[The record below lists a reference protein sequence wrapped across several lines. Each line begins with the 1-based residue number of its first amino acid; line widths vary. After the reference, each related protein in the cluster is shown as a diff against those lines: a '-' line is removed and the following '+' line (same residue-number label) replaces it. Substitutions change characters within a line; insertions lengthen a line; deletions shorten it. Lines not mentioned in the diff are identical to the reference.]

1 MRSAPCPETHARVR
15 VPAVAARYLALD
27 ALHVA
32 PGTWHLALGMVFL
45 FDVALAFAQETPF
58 KLVGSASCATAACHG
73 GLAGHKFVGS
83 EFPIWSGRDPHSRAY
98 SVLLNDLSKQM
109 AELLRLPQPA
119 HESAVCLNCHSPATS
134 TDSKLTTISG
144 RKPLAGVDCEQC
156 HGPAERWLTEHV
168 RADWKSRSAEDRQRR
183 GYRDLSDVLTRANVC
198 ADCHVGG
205 PGRDVNHD
213 LIAAGH
219 PRLFFELSTFHAN
232 WPKHWPSDVDAKRH
246 PASDTP
252 NGGSIFEARLWAVGQ
267 VVTAQRSLELLC
279 QRAEL
284 AQQQPTKWPEL
295 AEWNCFACHHDLR
308 SASWWQS
315 KNEAQRPP
323 GSFGWNTWP
332 YAMLEAFSRPTPGL
346 ALPIPQAHLIKLRTQ
361 FATPFPPADAIIS
374 EAAVAAQALRDVARQ
389 LNQSEAAKTALS
401 PQSLQSLRLALVS
414 DEGTKLSQRDWDS
427 ATQLF
432 LSLNALQQAIVAARG
447 ASSATDQERD
457 RQIQA
462 VLDSM
467 NETLNFP
474 PGFRSPRDF
483 AARPIERLQA
493 DLQSLRKLVSS
504 SPP

>member
-1 MRSAPCPETHARVR
+1 MQSAECKMNNVR
-15 VPAVAARYLALD
+15 VMAARATHFALCTLQSALCIVVCLSADDTVAED
-27 ALHVA
+27 A
-32 PGTWHLALGMVFL
+32 P
-45 FDVALAFAQETPF
+45 P

-83 EFPIWSGRDPHSRAY
+83 EFPIWSARDPHSRAY
-98 SVLLNDLSKQM
+98 SVLENDLSRQM
-109 AELLRLPQPA
+109 AALLNLPKPA

-134 TDSKLTTISG
+134 VESKLTSISG
-144 RKPLAGVDCEQC
+144 RTPLAGVDCEQC

-168 RADWKSRSAEDRQRR
+168 RSDWKLRSAADKQRR
-183 GYRDLSDVLTRANVC
+183 GYRDLTDVLTRANAC

-232 WPKHWPSDVDAKRH
+232 WPKHWPAEVDAKRH
-246 PASDTP
+246 PAVEK
-252 NGGSIFEARLWAVGQ
+252 GSVFEAKLWTVGQ
-267 VVTAQRSLELLC
+267 TVAAQRSLELLS

-284 AQQQPTKWPEL
+284 AKVTPARWPEL

-315 KNEAQRPP
+315 KDAAKRPR
-323 GSFGWNTWP
+323 GSFAWNAWP
-332 YAMLEAFSRPTPGL
+332 YAMLDPL
-346 ALPIPQAHLIKLRTQ
+346 ARRVVGSENSIPQSELTKLRSR
-361 FATPFPPADAIIS
+361 FESPVLPADAIS
-374 EAAVAAQALRDVARQ
+374 REAIAIAQGLRSAAERFNRND
-389 LNQSEAAKTALS
+389 AAKDVLS
-401 PQSLQSLRLALVS
+401 AKSLAAMRLAFVTDDGLNLVN
-414 DEGTKLSQRDWDS
+414 RDWDS

-432 LSLNALQQAIVAARG
+432 LSLNALQHAIVA
-447 ASSATDQERD
+447 STQTDPEQD

-467 NETLNFP
+467 NETLNFQ
-474 PGFRSPRDF
+474 PGLRSPRDF
-483 AARPIERLQA
+483 AAQPIERLQA
-493 DLQSLRKLVSS
+493 DLQRLRKLL